1 MLKPSLICLN
11 RLLAPLGGL
20 EDRCKITNLDAK
32 KHRRAGE
39 GGQVSRMLSSGLRG
53 ATQDP
58 SSHVIRSQGLNTHMD
73 NG

>member
-11 RLLAPLGGL
+11 RLLALLGGL
-20 EDRCKITNLDAK
+20 EGRCKITSPDAK

-39 GGQVSRMLSSGLRG
+39 DGQVSRMLSSGLRG

-58 SSHVIRSQGLNTHMD
+58 SSHVIHSQGLNKHVD